1 MSCRDALLLR
11 SPGRCA
17 RFLTAAVALLV
28 STACVPVFDRDDDAP
43 SPTETPT
50 TQAPA
55 VFARPQQDFDMPPE
69 DAGSPDS
76 ELEEGEWRLVRTFE
90 DRSVYLGLMPD
101 GDFCMIDSRADGSSG
116 STCDRTGSDG
126 DFVLISSTWSA
137 DDPVSLSYI
146 VLPDRDVAVRSGDLL
161 CSVAN
166 NVVIIS
172 GLPEG
177 ETAASIID
185 RNGNETKIQIL
196 GSDEDTGGTPEP
208 TCV

>member
-1 MSCRDALLLR
+1 
-11 SPGRCA
+11 
-17 RFLTAAVALLV
+17 
-28 STACVPVFDRDDDAP
+28 
-43 SPTETPT
+43 
-50 TQAPA
+50 
-55 VFARPQQDFDMPPE
+55 
-69 DAGSPDS
+69 
-76 ELEEGEWRLVRTFE
+76 
-90 DRSVYLGLMPD
+90 
-101 GDFCMIDSRADGSSG
+101 
-116 STCDRTGSDG
+116 
-126 DFVLISSTWSA
+126 
-137 DDPVSLSYI
+137 